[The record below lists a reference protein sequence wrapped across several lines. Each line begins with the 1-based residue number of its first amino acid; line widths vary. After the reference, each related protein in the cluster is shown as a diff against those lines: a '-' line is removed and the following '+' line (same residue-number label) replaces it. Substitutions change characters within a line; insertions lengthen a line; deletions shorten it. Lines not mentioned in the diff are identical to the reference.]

1 MLSEFSKPKSIVC
14 LLCQAWVSVRRGD
27 KTRFFQHVSSDH
39 EVHFDLE
46 LLFSLSSL
54 QQTQKRSVV
63 ATINSLLSSDAACD
77 ELLLTDSEDAAEAAT
92 AVEASDSDDL
102 SGIMAELKPSLQELE
117 ELRQVRQ
124 ELRSTSVEGIQRWTR
139 RSARRR
145 AAGGG
150 EVEEVQD
157 ITADALIEEVNSITS
172 STAVALS
179 PQTQEDQGS
188 QAPSKN
194 LVRCSKCEK
203 KMPRS
208 ELKSHIKE
216 AHSRRSKAPAVAVV
230 SCLFC
235 DEKSSKANM
244 SKHLKEAHG
253 ADDGYEKLM
262 DEDIQVPMPKKLKV
276 EDESVQS
283 TEQSSQI
290 IAEELPT
297 KTVQVTRESIEAMR
311 KSQTASTPPSVS
323 KDESKNK
330 AAENTVSKKAVHELS
345 VKETAGAASSEKTE
359 EKRRCCLC
367 FEMYTQDA
375 LKAHKKEVHKH
386 ELDLL
391 DLTRNWD
398 PRFSFD
404 ECKVS
409 CSEAACDLVFIT
421 EMSRDYHVSVRH
433 AASRHVAPDTRVQ
446 KQCRVCRAKFSS
458 SAKLDSHMKRK
469 HATFRDTV

>member
-1 MLSEFSKPKSIVC
+1 MLSEFSKPKAIVC

-54 QQTQKRSVV
+54 RQTQKRTVV
-63 ATINSLLSSDAACD
+63 ATINSLLGSDAACD
-77 ELLLTDSEDAAEAAT
+77 ELLLTDTEDASESAT
-92 AVEASDSDDL
+92 AVEASDSGDL
-102 SGIMAELKPSLQELE
+102 TSIMAELKPSLQELE

-172 STAVALS
+172 SSAVS
-179 PQTQEDQGS
+179 PQTKDQGS
-188 QAPSKN
+188 QEPSKN

-253 ADDGYEKLM
+253 ADGGYEKLM

-330 AAENTVSKKAVHELS
+330 AAENTTSKKAVHELS
-345 VKETAGAASSEKTE
+345 VKETADAASSEKTE

>member
-1 MLSEFSKPKSIVC
+1 M
-14 LLCQAWVSVRRGD
+14 
-27 KTRFFQHVSSDH
+27 SSDH

-63 ATINSLLSSDAACD
+63 ATINSLLNSDAACD
-77 ELLLTDSEDAAEAAT
+77 ELLLEEAADSAT
-92 AVEASDSDDL
+92 AVQASASGDL
-102 SGIMAELKPSLQELE
+102 TSIMAELKPSLQELE

-150 EVEEVQD
+150 GGVEEVQD
-157 ITADALIEEVNSITS
+157 LTAEALIEEVNSITS
-172 STAVALS
+172 STAVSPS
-179 PQTQEDQGS
+179 PQTQDQGS
-188 QAPSKN
+188 QEPSKN

-216 AHSRRSKAPAVAVV
+216 AHSRRSKAPDVV

-244 SKHLKEAHG
+244 SKHLKEVHG

-262 DEDIQVPMPKKLKV
+262 DEDIQVPMPKKIKV
-276 EDESVQS
+276 EEESDES
-283 TEQSSQI
+283 TEQTSQI
-290 IAEELPT
+290 IAGEVAT

-311 KSQTASTPPSVS
+311 KSQTASTPSSVN
-323 KDESKNK
+323 KDVSKNK
-330 AAENTVSKKAVHELS
+330 TAENTTSKTVHELS
-345 VKETAGAASSEKTE
+345 VRETANNVAAAASDKTE

-391 DLTRNWD
+391 DLQRNWE

-404 ECKVS
+404 ECRVS

-433 AASRHVAPDTRVQ
+433 KDTRHVAPDTRVQ
-446 KQCRVCRAKFSS
+446 KQCRVCKAKFSS

-469 HATFRDTV
+469 HATFKHTI